1 MTRFLKVA
9 RAAGRFLLVLA
20 GAFFVVTGLAAL
32 PKLFLGIGLI
42 VLGILLH
49 VALTALIRR
58 REPAESTA
66 LLPGGEPDAN
76 ILARF
81 FRQPEVWVVLFGFL
95 LNFWWEVSQIPFYT
109 GVNRGNPYFGENT
122 VAMKTFF
129 VTTFWRASLLDALLV
144 LGAFLLVSQ
153 LYQDRYWFVRGG
165 RLFGGANS
173 ARLPAWIGYAV
184 VTLVC
189 VVFLVYLEVSAFDS
203 GLWGYSE
210 IMPTLFTKIGVVPVA
225 ALLLTPTIILLL
237 ARRTVLGFDLRPA
250 VRAKKGR

>member
-9 RAAGRFLLVLA
+9 RAAGRFLFVLA

-42 VLGILLH
+42 VLGIALH
-49 VALTALIRR
+49 VALTELIRR
-58 REPAESTA
+58 REPAASTA
-66 LLPGGEPDAN
+66 LLPGGKPDAN
-76 ILARF
+76 IFARF
-81 FRQPEVWVVLFGFL
+81 LRQPEVSVVLFGFL

-165 RLFGGANS
+165 RLFGSAKA
-173 ARLPAWIGYAV
+173 ARLPAWIGYAAA
-184 VTLVC
+184 TLVC
-189 VVFLVYLEVSAFDS
+189 VAFLVYLEVSAFDS

-225 ALLLTPTIILLL
+225 ALLITPTIILLL
-237 ARRTVLGFDLRPA
+237 ARRIVLGFDLRPA
-250 VRAKKGR
+250 AGKKGR